1 MPVWLGILLAIAAV
15 VLMVV
20 ALWVKWRLDNLITDE
35 VQPALRE
42 LKKAAK
48 NIDVLADDARRTL
61 GRIDKAAAVITTVAS
76 VASATSKVVAGPR
89 STVMTVLAGVKEGLR
104 ILRKSEESKEV
115 TEDDGE

>member
-1 MPVWLGILLAIAAV
+1 MPVWLGTIWALAAV
-15 VLMVV
+15 VLIVV
-20 ALWVKWRLDNLITDE
+20 ALWVRWRLDNLITEE

-42 LKKAAK
+42 LKNAAK
-48 NIDVLADDARRTL
+48 NIDGFANDARRTL

-76 VASATSKVVAGPR
+76 LASATSKVVAGPR

-115 TEDDGE
+115 TENDGE